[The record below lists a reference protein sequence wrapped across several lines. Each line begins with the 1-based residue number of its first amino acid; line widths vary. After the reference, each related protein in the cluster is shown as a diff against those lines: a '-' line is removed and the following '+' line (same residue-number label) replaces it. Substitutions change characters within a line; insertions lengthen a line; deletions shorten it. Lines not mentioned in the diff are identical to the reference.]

1 MTFARPLRAICIGAA
16 LIFGIT
22 SIPTSPAQ
30 AVEAT
35 TDQIVWLPCGQIEC
49 GKISVPVTKD
59 LTTSERIS
67 LSLYRRKA
75 TSGSSPRTLLLLP
88 DREYGP
94 DARTLTEKAVL
105 TFGTAIT
112 KFDVISVAPRGA
124 VDAVMP
130 AGSETKI
137 GTLDMADDV
146 EAVRTALNVKKVS
159 IIGWGSGA
167 TTAAALI
174 MQNPTKVQAAVLD
187 TPVDPSSSITKQASQ
202 HIAATKLGV
211 ETAMRWCASHLSC
224 PMNAN
229 VAKGL
234 DLLKT
239 RIRLARIDPAITY
252 VAVARAAIRTIVE
265 GHTQELFT
273 AITAANNKDSK
284 PLMALIGTAPTA
296 AQAYGRCADVSR
308 ADAKKIALAHA
319 AVKPYKFTI
328 GSEALLY
335 AFCADII
342 ESARPLGSIKPAALA
357 TGARVL
363 VNIARG
369 DQVTAPSVV
378 RAMAKKMKWTYAP
391 VYANRHLVVGYDNAT
406 TAAALK
412 FLAAK

>member
-1 MTFARPLRAICIGAA
+1 MTFRRSAFVFLCTAA
-16 LIFGIT
+16 LAVGI
-22 SIPTSPAQ
+22 IPTSPAQ
-30 AVEAT
+30 AVEGT
-35 TDQIVWLPCGQIEC
+35 TDEITWLPCGPIEC
-49 GKISVPVTKD
+49 GKIFVPVTKG
-59 LTTSERIS
+59 LSTSERIQI
-67 LSLYRRKA
+67 SLYRRKA
-75 TSGSSPRTLLLLP
+75 TSGSSPRSLLLLP

-94 DARTLTEKAVL
+94 DTRTLTEKALL

-130 AGSETKI
+130 TGTETNI
-137 GTLDMADDV
+137 GTLAMADDV
-146 EAVRTALNVKKVS
+146 DAVREALHLKKVS

-174 MQNPTKVQAAVLD
+174 MQNPTRVQAAVLD
-187 TPVDPSSSITKQASQ
+187 TPIDPSTSLVKQAPQ

-224 PMNAN
+224 AMNAN
-229 VAKGL
+229 VAKEL

-239 RIRLARIDPAITY
+239 NIRLARVDPAITY
-252 VAVARAAIRTIVE
+252 VAVARAAIRTIVA
-265 GHTQELFT
+265 GNAQELFA
-273 AITAANNKDSK
+273 AITTANNKDSQ
-284 PLMALIGTAPTA
+284 PLLALIGTAPTA

-308 ADAKKIALAHA
+308 ADAKKISRAHA

-328 GSEALLY
+328 GSEATLY
-335 AFCADII
+335 AMCAQIS
-342 ESARPLGSIKPAALA
+342 ESARPLGSLKPASLA
-357 TGARVL
+357 KGARVL

-391 VYANRHLVVGYDNAT
+391 IYANRHLVVGYDNAT
-406 TAAALK
+406 TVAAMT
-412 FLAAK
+412 FLAQ

>member
-1 MTFARPLRAICIGAA
+1 MRIARPLRAICIGAA
-16 LIFGIT
+16 LIFGTT
-22 SIPTSPAQ
+22 SIPTSQAR

-35 TDQIVWLPCGQIEC
+35 TDEITWLPCGPIEC
-49 GKISVPVTKD
+49 GKIFVPVTKG
-59 LTTSERIS
+59 LSTSERIQI
-67 LSLYRRKA
+67 SLYRRKA

-94 DARTLTEKAVL
+94 DTRTLTEKALL

-112 KFDVISVAPRGA
+112 KFNVISVAPRGA
-124 VDAVMP
+124 IDAVMP
-130 AGSETKI
+130 AGSETNI
-137 GTLDMADDV
+137 GTLAMADDV
-146 EAVRTALNVKKVS
+146 DAVREALHLKKVS

-167 TTAAALI
+167 TTAAALM
-174 MQNPTKVQAAVLD
+174 MQNPTRVQAAVLD
-187 TPVDPSSSITKQASQ
+187 TPIDPSTSLIKQAPQ

-211 ETAMRWCASHLSC
+211 ETAMRWCASHLAC

-239 RIRLARIDPAITY
+239 RIRLERVDPAITFE
-252 VAVARAAIRTIVE
+252 AVARAATRTIVE

-284 PLMALIGTAPTA
+284 PLIALIGTPPTA
-296 AQAYGRCADVSR
+296 TSAYGRCADVSR
-308 ADAKKIALAHA
+308 VDAKKIARAHA

-328 GSEALLY
+328 GSEAALY
-335 AFCADII
+335 AFCADIT
-342 ESARPLGSIKPAALA
+342 ESARPLGSIKPAAIA

-391 VYANRHLVVGYDNAT
+391 VYANRHLVVGHDNAT
-406 TAAALK
+406 TVAAIT
-412 FLAAK
+412 FLAN

>member
-30 AVEAT
+30 AEEAT
-35 TDQIVWLPCGQIEC
+35 TNEIVWLPCGQIEC
-49 GKISVPVTKD
+49 GKISVPATKD
-59 LTTSERIS
+59 LTTNERIS

-94 DARTLTEKAVL
+94 DARTLTEKALL

-124 VDAVMP
+124 IDAVMP
-130 AGSETKI
+130 AGSETNI
-137 GTLDMADDV
+137 GTLAMADDV
-146 EAVRTALNVKKVS
+146 DAVREALHLKKVS

-174 MQNPTKVQAAVLD
+174 MQNPTRVQAAVLD
-187 TPVDPSSSITKQASQ
+187 TPIDPSTSLVKQAPQ

-224 PMNAN
+224 AMNAN
-229 VAKGL
+229 VAKEL

-239 RIRLARIDPAITY
+239 NIRLARVDPAITY
-252 VAVARAAIRTIVE
+252 VAVARAAIRTIVA
-265 GHTQELFT
+265 GNAQELFA
-273 AITAANNKDSK
+273 AITTANNKDSQ
-284 PLMALIGTAPTA
+284 PLLALIGTAPTA

-308 ADAKKIALAHA
+308 ADAKKISRAHA

-328 GSEALLY
+328 GSEATLY
-335 AFCADII
+335 AMCAQIS
-342 ESARPLGSIKPAALA
+342 ESARPLGSLQPASLA
-357 TGARVL
+357 KGARVL

-391 VYANRHLVVGYDNAT
+391 IYANRHLVVGYDNAT
-406 TAAALK
+406 TVAAMT
-412 FLAAK
+412 FLAN

>member
-1 MTFARPLRAICIGAA
+1 MTVRRSAFALLCAIA
-16 LIFGIT
+16 LTTGIL
-22 SIPTSPAQ
+22 PTSPVTA
-30 AVEAT
+30 AEAT
-35 TDQIVWLPCGQIEC
+35 TNEITWLPCGPIEC
-49 GKISVPVTKD
+49 GKISVPVTKG
-59 LTTSERIS
+59 LNSSKTFS

-94 DARTLTEKAVL
+94 VARTLTEKAQL

-112 KFDVISVAPRGA
+112 KFNVISVAPRGA

-130 AGSETKI
+130 VGNETNI

-146 EAVRTALNVKKVS
+146 EAVRTALNIKKVS

-167 TTAAALI
+167 TAATALI
-174 MQNPTKVQAAVLD
+174 MQNPAKVQAAVLD
-187 TPVDPSSSITKQASQ
+187 TPIDPSTSLVKQAPQ
-202 HIAATKLGV
+202 HIAATRLGV
-211 ETAMRWCASHLSC
+211 ETAMRWCASHLAC
-224 PMNAN
+224 TMNAN
-229 VAKGL
+229 VAKEL

-239 RIRLARIDPAITY
+239 NIRLARVDPSITY
-252 VAVARAAIRTIVE
+252 AAVARAATRTIVE
-265 GHTQELFT
+265 GHTQELFA

-284 PLMALIGTAPTA
+284 PLMVLVGTAPTA

-335 AFCADII
+335 AFCAEIA
-342 ESARPLGSIKPAALA
+342 EAERPLGSIKPAALA
-357 TGARVL
+357 KEARVL

-391 VYANRHLVVGYDNAT
+391 VYANRHLVIGYDNAT
-406 TAAALK
+406 TVAAMN

>member
-1 MTFARPLRAICIGAA
+1 MTIRRSAFVFLCAA
-16 LIFGIT
+16 FLTVT
-22 SIPTSPAQ
+22 SIPTSQAR

-35 TDQIVWLPCGQIEC
+35 SDEITWLPCGPIEC
-49 GKISVPVTKD
+49 GKIFVPVTKG
-59 LTTSERIS
+59 LSTSERIQI
-67 LSLYRRKA
+67 SLYRRKA

-94 DARTLTEKAVL
+94 DTRTLTEKALL

-112 KFDVISVAPRGA
+112 KFNVISVAPRGA
-124 VDAVMP
+124 IDAVMP
-130 AGSETKI
+130 AGSETNI
-137 GTLDMADDV
+137 GTLAMADDV
-146 EAVRTALNVKKVS
+146 DAVREALHLKKVS

-174 MQNPTKVQAAVLD
+174 MQNPTRVQAAVLD
-187 TPVDPSSSITKQASQ
+187 TPIDPSTSLVKQAPQ

-211 ETAMRWCASHLSC
+211 ETAMRWCASHLAC

-239 RIRLARIDPAITY
+239 RIRLERVDPAITFE
-252 VAVARAAIRTIVE
+252 AVARAATRTIVE

-273 AITAANNKDSK
+273 AITAANNKDSQ
-284 PLMALIGTAPTA
+284 PLVALIGNAPTA

-308 ADAKKIALAHA
+308 ADAKKIARAHA
-319 AVKPYKFTI
+319 TVKPYKFTI
-328 GSEALLY
+328 GSEAALY
-335 AFCADII
+335 AFCADIT
-342 ESARPLGSIKPAALA
+342 ETARPLGSFKPASLA

-391 VYANRHLVVGYDNAT
+391 VYANRHLVVGHDNAT
-406 TAAALK
+406 TAAAIT
-412 FLAAK
+412 FLAN

>member
-1 MTFARPLRAICIGAA
+1 MTVRRSAFAFLCAIA
-16 LIFGIT
+16 LTTGIL
-22 SIPTSPAQ
+22 PTSPVTA
-30 AVEAT
+30 AEAT
-35 TDQIVWLPCGQIEC
+35 TNEITWLPCGPIEC
-49 GKISVPVTKD
+49 GKISVPVTKG
-59 LTTSERIS
+59 LNSSKTFS

-94 DARTLTEKAVL
+94 VARTLTEKAQL

-112 KFDVISVAPRGA
+112 KFNVISVAPRGA

-130 AGSETKI
+130 VGNETNI

-146 EAVRTALNVKKVS
+146 EAVRTALNIKKVS

-167 TTAAALI
+167 TAATALI

-187 TPVDPSSSITKQASQ
+187 TPIDPSTSLVKQAPQ
-202 HIAATKLGV
+202 HIAATRLGV
-211 ETAMRWCASHLSC
+211 ETAMRWCASHLAC
-224 PMNAN
+224 TMNAN
-229 VAKGL
+229 VAKEL

-239 RIRLARIDPAITY
+239 NIRLARVDPSITY
-252 VAVARAAIRTIVE
+252 AAVARAATRTIVE
-265 GHTQELFT
+265 GHTQELFA

-284 PLMALIGTAPTA
+284 PLMVLVGTAPTA

-335 AFCADII
+335 AFCAEIA
-342 ESARPLGSIKPAALA
+342 EAERPLGSIKPAALA
-357 TGARVL
+357 KEARVL

-391 VYANRHLVVGYDNAT
+391 VYANRHLVIGYDNAT
-406 TAAALK
+406 TVAAMN

>member
-1 MTFARPLRAICIGAA
+1 MIIARPLRAICVGAA

-22 SIPTSPAQ
+22 NIPTSPAI
-30 AVEAT
+30 AEEVT
-35 TDQIVWLPCGQIEC
+35 TNEIVWLPCGPIEC
-49 GKISVPVTKD
+49 GKILVPVTKD
-59 LTTSERIS
+59 LNSSKTIS

-94 DARTLTEKAVL
+94 DARTLTEKAQL

-112 KFDVISVAPRGA
+112 KFNVISVAPRGA
-124 VDAVMP
+124 TDAVMP

-146 EAVRTALNVKKVS
+146 EAVREALHVKKVS

-174 MQNPTKVQAAVLD
+174 MQNPTRVQAAVLD
-187 TPVDPSSSITKQASQ
+187 TPIDPSTSLVKQAPQ

-211 ETAMRWCASHLSC
+211 ETAMRWCASHLAC

-229 VAKGL
+229 VAKEL

-239 RIRLARIDPAITY
+239 NIRLARVDPAITY
-252 VAVARAAIRTIVE
+252 AAVARAAIRTIVE
-265 GHTQELFT
+265 GHTQELFA

-284 PLMALIGTAPTA
+284 PLVALIGTAPTA
-296 AQAYGRCADVSR
+296 TNAYGRCADVSR
-308 ADAKKIALAHA
+308 ADAKKIARAHA

-335 AFCADII
+335 AFCAEIT
-342 ESARPLGSIKPAALA
+342 ESARPLGSLKPSVMA
-357 TGARVL
+357 TSARVL

-391 VYANRHLVVGYDNAT
+391 IYANRHLVVGYDNAT
-406 TAAALK
+406 TVAALA
-412 FLAAK
+412 FLATK

>member
-1 MTFARPLRAICIGAA
+1 MTFAHHFRTLCVGAT
-16 LIFGIT
+16 LIFGLT
-22 SIPTSPAQ
+22 SIPTSPAK

-35 TDQIVWLPCGQIEC
+35 TDEVVWLPCGQIEC
-49 GKISVPVTKD
+49 GRISVPVNKGLD
-59 LTTSERIS
+59 SKRIL

-75 TSGSSPRTLLLLP
+75 TLGSSPRTLLLLP
-88 DREYGP
+88 DREYGS

-112 KFDVISVAPRGA
+112 KFNVISVAPRGA

-130 AGSETKI
+130 VGSETEI
-137 GTLDMADDV
+137 GTLDMVNDL
-146 EAVRTALNVKKVS
+146 EAVRSALHVKKVS
-159 IIGWGSGA
+159 IMGWGSGA
-167 TTAAALI
+167 TTATALL
-174 MQNPTKVQAAVLD
+174 MQNPSIVQTAVLD
-187 TPVDPSSSITKQASQ
+187 SPIDPSSSMVKQAQQ
-202 HIAATKLGV
+202 HITATALGV

-229 VAKGL
+229 VAKEL

-239 RIRLARIDPAITY
+239 NIRLARVDPAITY
-252 VAVARAAIRTIVE
+252 VAVARAAVRTIVD
-265 GHTQELFT
+265 GHAQELFG
-273 AITAANNKDSK
+273 AITAANNKDPQ
-284 PLMALIGTAPTA
+284 PLLALIGSAPTA
-296 AQAYGRCADVSR
+296 VNAYGRCADVSR
-308 ADAKKIALAHA
+308 TDAKRIAKAHA

-335 AFCADII
+335 AFCAEIT
-342 ESARPLGSIKPAALA
+342 ESTRPLGSLKPAASA

-369 DQVTAPSVV
+369 DQVAAPSVA

-406 TAAALK
+406 TVAAMT
-412 FLAAK
+412 FLAQ

>member
-1 MTFARPLRAICIGAA
+1 MAVRRSAFALLCATA
-16 LIFGIT
+16 LATGIL
-22 SIPTSPAQ
+22 PTSPSIA
-30 AVEAT
+30 AEAT
-35 TDQIVWLPCGQIEC
+35 TDDIVWLPCGQIEC
-49 GKISVPVTKD
+49 GKILVPVTKD
-59 LTTSERIS
+59 LNSSKTIS

-94 DARTLTEKAVL
+94 DARTLTEKAQL

-112 KFDVISVAPRGA
+112 QFNVISIAPRGA
-124 VDAVMP
+124 IEAVMP
-130 AGSETKI
+130 VGNETNI

-146 EAVRTALNVKKVS
+146 EAVRTSLDTKKVS

-187 TPVDPSSSITKQASQ
+187 TPIDPSTSLVKQAPQ
-202 HIAATKLGV
+202 HIAATRLGV
-211 ETAMRWCASHLSC
+211 ETAMRWCASHLAC
-224 PMNAN
+224 TMNAN
-229 VAKGL
+229 VAKEL

-239 RIRLARIDPAITY
+239 NIRLERVYPSITFQ
-252 VAVARAAIRTIVE
+252 AVARAATRTIVD
-265 GHTQELFT
+265 GHTQELFA
-273 AITAANNKDSK
+273 AITAANDKDSK

-296 AQAYGRCADVSR
+296 TEAYGRCADVSR

-328 GSEALLY
+328 GSEAALY
-335 AFCADII
+335 AFCADIA

-357 TGARVL
+357 KEARVL

-369 DQVTAPSVV
+369 DQVTAPSVA
-378 RAMAKKMKWTYAP
+378 RAMAKKMKWTYTS

>member
-1 MTFARPLRAICIGAA
+1 MTVRRSAFALLCAIA
-16 LIFGIT
+16 LTTGLL
-22 SIPTSPAQ
+22 PTSPAT
-30 AVEAT
+30 AAEAT
-35 TDQIVWLPCGQIEC
+35 TNEITWLPCGPIEC
-49 GKISVPVTKD
+49 GKIVVPVTKG
-59 LTTSERIS
+59 LNSSKTFS

-94 DARTLTEKAVL
+94 DTRTLTEKAVL

-112 KFDVISVAPRGA
+112 KFNIVSVAPRGEL
-124 VDAVMP
+124 DAVMP
-130 AGSETKI
+130 VGNETDI

-187 TPVDPSSSITKQASQ
+187 TPIDPSTSLVKQAPQ
-202 HIAATKLGV
+202 HIAATRLGV
-211 ETAMRWCASHLSC
+211 ETAMRWCASHLAC
-224 PMNAN
+224 TMNAN
-229 VAKGL
+229 VAKEL
-234 DLLKT
+234 DLMKT
-239 RIRLARIDPAITY
+239 NIRLERVDPSITFQ
-252 VAVARAAIRTIVE
+252 AVARAATRTIVE
-265 GHTQELFT
+265 GHTQELFA

-284 PLMALIGTAPTA
+284 PLMVLVGTAPTA

-328 GSEALLY
+328 GSEAALY

-342 ESARPLGSIKPAALA
+342 ESARPLGSLKPAALA

-369 DQVTAPSVV
+369 DQVTAPSVA
-378 RAMAKKMKWTYAP
+378 RAMAKKMKWTYAS

-406 TAAALK
+406 TVAAVK
-412 FLAAK
+412 FLTQ

>member
-1 MTFARPLRAICIGAA
+1 MIIARPLRAICIGAA

-22 SIPTSPAQ
+22 SVPTSPAQ

-35 TDQIVWLPCGQIEC
+35 SDDIMWLPCGPIEC
-49 GKISVPVTKD
+49 GRIFVPVTKG
-59 LTTSERIS
+59 LTTSERIP
-67 LSLYRRKA
+67 LSLYRRTA

-94 DARTLTEKAVL
+94 DARTLTEKVLL
-105 TFGTAIT
+105 TFGTGIT
-112 KFDVISVAPRGA
+112 KFNVISVAPRGA
-124 VDAVMP
+124 IDAVMP
-130 AGSETKI
+130 AGSETNI
-137 GTLDMADDV
+137 GTLAMADDV
-146 EAVRTALNVKKVS
+146 EAVRESLHVKKVS

-174 MQNPTKVQAAVLD
+174 MQNPTRVQAAVLD
-187 TPVDPSSSITKQASQ
+187 TPIDPSTSLVKQAPQ

-211 ETAMRWCASHLSC
+211 ETAMRWCASHLAC

-229 VAKGL
+229 VAKEL

-239 RIRLARIDPAITY
+239 NIRLSRVDLSITFQ
-252 VAVARAAIRTIVE
+252 AVARAAIRTIVE
-265 GHTQELFT
+265 GHTQELFA

-284 PLMALIGTAPTA
+284 PLVALIGTAPTA
-296 AQAYGRCADVSR
+296 TDAYGRCADVSR
-308 ADAKKIALAHA
+308 ADAKKIASAHA

-335 AFCADII
+335 AFCAEII
-342 ESARPLGSIKPAALA
+342 ESARPLGSIKPAVLS

-369 DQVTAPSVV
+369 DQVTAPSVA

-406 TAAALK
+406 TRAAIT
-412 FLAAK
+412 FLAQ

>member
-1 MTFARPLRAICIGAA
+1 
-16 LIFGIT
+16 
-22 SIPTSPAQ
+22 
-30 AVEAT
+30 
-35 TDQIVWLPCGQIEC
+35 
-49 GKISVPVTKD
+49 
-59 LTTSERIS
+59 
-67 LSLYRRKA
+67 
-75 TSGSSPRTLLLLP
+75 LLLLP

-94 DARTLTEKAVL
+94 DARTLTEKALL
-105 TFGTAIT
+105 TFGTVIT
-112 KFDVISVAPRGA
+112 KFDVVSLAPRGA
-124 VDAVMP
+124 IDAVMP
-130 AGSETKI
+130 VGNETNI
-137 GTLDMADDV
+137 GTVDMADDV

-174 MQNPTKVQAAVLD
+174 MQNPTTVQAAVLD
-187 TPVDPSSSITKQASQ
+187 TPIDPSSSLVKQAPQ

-211 ETAMRWCASHLSC
+211 ETAMRWCASHLAC

-239 RIRLARIDPAITY
+239 KIRLQRVDPSITY
-252 VAVARAAIRTIVE
+252 AAVARAATRTIVE
-265 GHTQELFT
+265 GHAQELFT
-273 AITAANNKDSK
+273 AITAANNKDSQ

-296 AQAYGRCADVSR
+296 TQAYGRCADVSR

-328 GSEALLY
+328 GSEAALY
-335 AFCADII
+335 AMCEQVR
-342 ESARPLGSIKPAALA
+342 ESARPLGSVKPSVMAKE
-357 TGARVL
+357 ARVL

-369 DQVTAPSVV
+369 DQITAPSVV

-406 TAAALK
+406 TVAALK
-412 FLAAK
+412 FLAK

>member
-1 MTFARPLRAICIGAA
+1 MRIARPLRTICVGAA
-16 LIFGIT
+16 LIFGVT
-22 SIPTSPAQ
+22 SIPTSQAR

-35 TDQIVWLPCGQIEC
+35 TDEITWLPCGPIEC
-49 GKISVPVTKD
+49 GKIFVPVTKG
-59 LTTSERIS
+59 LSTSERIQI
-67 LSLYRRKA
+67 SLYRRKA

-94 DARTLTEKAVL
+94 DTRTLTEKALL

-112 KFDVISVAPRGA
+112 KFNVISVAPRGA
-124 VDAVMP
+124 IDAVMP
-130 AGSETKI
+130 AGSETNI
-137 GTLDMADDV
+137 GTLAMADDV
-146 EAVRTALNVKKVS
+146 DAVREALHLKKVS
-159 IIGWGSGA
+159 LIGWGSGA

-174 MQNPTKVQAAVLD
+174 MQNPTRVQAAVLD
-187 TPVDPSSSITKQASQ
+187 TPIDPSTSLVKQAPQ

-211 ETAMRWCASHLSC
+211 ETAMRWCASHLAC

-239 RIRLARIDPAITY
+239 RIRLERVDPAITFE
-252 VAVARAAIRTIVE
+252 AVARAATRTIVE

-284 PLMALIGTAPTA
+284 PLIALIGTAPTA
-296 AQAYGRCADVSR
+296 TNAYGRCADVSR
-308 ADAKKIALAHA
+308 ADAKKIARAHA

-328 GSEALLY
+328 GSEAALY
-335 AFCADII
+335 AFCADIT

-391 VYANRHLVVGYDNAT
+391 VYANRHLVVGHDNAT
-406 TAAALK
+406 TVAAMK
-412 FLAAK
+412 FLAH

>member
-1 MTFARPLRAICIGAA
+1 MTFARPLRAICVGAA

-22 SIPTSPAQ
+22 SIPTSPAL
-30 AVEAT
+30 AEEVT
-35 TDQIVWLPCGQIEC
+35 TNEIVWLPCGPIEC
-49 GKISVPVTKD
+49 GKISIPVTKD
-59 LTTSERIS
+59 LNTSKTIS

-94 DARTLTEKAVL
+94 DTRTLTEKALL
-105 TFGTAIT
+105 TFGTGIT
-112 KFDVISVAPRGA
+112 KFNVISVAPRGA
-124 VDAVMP
+124 IDAVMP
-130 AGSETKI
+130 VGNETNI

-174 MQNPTKVQAAVLD
+174 MQNPTTVQAAVLD
-187 TPVDPSSSITKQASQ
+187 TPIDPSSSLVKQASQ

-211 ETAMRWCASHLSC
+211 ETAMRWCASHLAC

-239 RIRLARIDPAITY
+239 KIRLQRVDPSITY
-252 VAVARAAIRTIVE
+252 AAVARAATRTIVE
-265 GHTQELFT
+265 GHTQELFA
-273 AITAANNKDSK
+273 AITAANNKDSQ

-296 AQAYGRCADVSR
+296 TNAYGRCADVSR
-308 ADAKKIALAHA
+308 ADAKKIAQAHA

-328 GSEALLY
+328 GSEAALY

-369 DQVTAPSVV
+369 DQVTAPAVA

-391 VYANRHLVVGYDNAT
+391 VYANRHLVVGHDNAT
-406 TAAALK
+406 TVAALK
-412 FLAAK
+412 FLAN

>member
-1 MTFARPLRAICIGAA
+1 MTFRRSAFA
-16 LIFGIT
+16 LLFATALATGIL
-22 SIPTSPAQ
+22 PTSPAT

-35 TDQIVWLPCGQIEC
+35 TDTITWLPCGQIEC
-49 GKISVPVTKD
+49 GKISVPVNKD
-59 LTTSERIS
+59 LASSGTVS
-67 LSLYRRKA
+67 LTLYRRKA
-75 TSGSSPRTLLLLP
+75 ITGSSPRTLLLLP

-94 DARTLTEKAVL
+94 DARTLAEKARL

-112 KFDVISVAPRGA
+112 KFNVISVAPRGA
-124 VDAVMP
+124 VDAIMP
-130 AGSETKI
+130 AGGETNI
-137 GTLDMADDV
+137 GTLDMAGDV
-146 EAVRTALNVKKVS
+146 EAVRVALNVKKVS
-159 IIGWGSGA
+159 IMGWGSGA

-174 MQNPTKVQAAVLD
+174 MQNPTRVQAAVLD
-187 TPVDPSSSITKQASQ
+187 TPIDPSISLVKQAEQ

-239 RIRLARIDPAITY
+239 KIRLERVDPSITY
-252 VAVARAAIRTIVE
+252 AAVARAATRTIVE
-265 GHTQELFT
+265 GHAQELFG

-284 PLMALIGTAPTA
+284 PLVALIGTAPTVVN
-296 AQAYGRCADVSR
+296 AYGRCADVSR
-308 ADAKKIALAHA
+308 ADAKKIARAHA

-328 GSEALLY
+328 GSEAVLY
-335 AFCADII
+335 AFCAEIA
-342 ESARPLGSIKPAALA
+342 ESARPIGSLKPAALA

-369 DQVTAPSVV
+369 DQVTAPSVA

-406 TAAALK
+406 TVAALK
-412 FLAAK
+412 FLAN

>member
-1 MTFARPLRAICIGAA
+1 MTFRRSVVALLCAIA
-16 LIFGIT
+16 LTTGIL
-22 SIPTSPAQ
+22 PTSPAT

-35 TDQIVWLPCGQIEC
+35 TDTITWLPCGPIEC
-49 GKISVPVTKD
+49 GKISVPVTKG
-59 LTTSERIS
+59 LNSSKTIS
-67 LSLYRRKA
+67 LSLFRRKA

-94 DARTLTEKAVL
+94 GTRTLTEKALL

-112 KFDVISVAPRGA
+112 KFNVISIAPRGA
-124 VDAVMP
+124 IDAVMP
-130 AGSETKI
+130 TGSETNI
-137 GTLDMADDV
+137 GTFDMADDV
-146 EAVRTALNVKKVS
+146 EAVRAALDVKKVS

-167 TTAAALI
+167 TTATAFI
-174 MQNPTKVQAAVLD
+174 MQNPTKVQSAVLD
-187 TPVDPSSSITKQASQ
+187 TPIDPSSSLVKQAPQ
-202 HIAATKLGV
+202 HIAATRLGV
-211 ETAMRWCASHLSC
+211 ETAMRWCASHLAC
-224 PMNAN
+224 TMNAN
-229 VAKGL
+229 VAKEL

-239 RIRLARIDPAITY
+239 NIRLARVDPSITY
-252 VAVARAAIRTIVE
+252 AAVARAATRTIVE
-265 GHTQELFT
+265 GHTQELFA

-284 PLMALIGTAPTA
+284 PLMVLVGTAPTA

-328 GSEALLY
+328 GSEAALY
-335 AFCADII
+335 AFCAEIV

-378 RAMAKKMKWTYAP
+378 RAMAKKMKWTYAS
-391 VYANRHLVVGYDNAT
+391 VYANRHLVVGFDNAT
-406 TAAALK
+406 TVAAMK
-412 FLAAK
+412 FLTAK